1 MIKKTIFLVFIFLVS
16 SLAGCIAEE
25 QTIVKEEIIESS
37 VPERIS
43 FTSPIMGDENNSNLD
58 LHEYVSNNSV
68 LLIWV
73 AANCKGC
80 HDWTDV
86 FAEEVNNGNI
96 SNNSIL
102 SIHRYAAFESP
113 SSIENV
119 YGKNATNPV
128 SWPLLLPTENTQLF
142 DLDTGLESEYSIY
155 DAFGN
160 PSTPTLQIMDST
172 GRLTWTSKTYWATEE
187 LVEEIKGLLE

>member
-1 MIKKTIFLVFIFLVS
+1 MTVRIIFLILIFLTS
-16 SLAGCIAEE
+16 SLAGCITENQSMVE
-25 QTIVKEEIIESS
+25 EEIIEISA
-37 VPERIS
+37 PERIS
-43 FTSPIMGDENNSNLD
+43 FASPIMGDENNSNLD

-113 SSIENV
+113 SSVENV
-119 YGKNATNPV
+119 YGKNSTNPA
-128 SWPLLLPTENTQLF
+128 SWPLLLPSEDTQVI

-172 GRLTWTSKTYWATEE
+172 GKLTWSSKTYWATEE
-187 LVEEIKGLLE
+187 IVEEIKDLLQ

>member
-16 SLAGCIAEE
+16 SLAGCIAED
-25 QTIVKEEIIESS
+25 QSIVKEEIIESS

-58 LHEYVSNNSV
+58 LNEYVSNNSV

-113 SSIENV
+113 SSLENV

-128 SWPLLLPTENTQLF
+128 SWPLLLPSENTKLI
-142 DLDTGLESEYSIY
+142 DLDTGLESSYSIY
-155 DAFGN
+155 DGFGN

-172 GRLTWTSKTYWATEE
+172 GKLTWSSKTYWATEE
-187 LVEEIKGLLE
+187 LVEEVKILLT

>member
-16 SLAGCIAEE
+16 SLSGCIA
-25 QTIVKEEIIESS
+25 QDQSIVKEEIIESS

-43 FTSPIMGDENNSNLD
+43 FTSPIMGDENNSKD
-58 LHEYVSNNSV
+58 LNEYVSNNSV

-172 GRLTWTSKTYWATEE
+172 GKLTWTSKTYWATEE

>member
-1 MIKKTIFLVFIFLVS
+1 MV
-16 SLAGCIAEE
+16 E
-25 QTIVKEEIIESS
+25 EEIIEISA
-37 VPERIS
+37 PERIS
-43 FTSPIMGDENNSNLD
+43 FASPIMGDENNSNLD

-113 SSIENV
+113 SSVENV
-119 YGKNATNPV
+119 YGKNSTNPA
-128 SWPLLLPTENTQLF
+128 SWPLLLPSEDTQVI

-172 GRLTWTSKTYWATEE
+172 GKLTWSSKTYWATEE
-187 LVEEIKGLLE
+187 IVEEIKDLLE

>member
-1 MIKKTIFLVFIFLVS
+1 MIRKTIFLVFIFLVS
-16 SLAGCIAEE
+16 SLVGCIAED
-25 QTIVKEEIIESS
+25 QSIVKEEIIESS

-43 FTSPIMGDENNSNLD
+43 FTSPIMGDENNSNLN
-58 LHEYVSNNSV
+58 LNEYVSNNSV

-80 HDWTDV
+80 HDWTDI

-102 SIHRYAAFESP
+102 SIHRYAAFESS

>member
-1 MIKKTIFLVFIFLVS
+1 MIRKTIFLVFIFLVS

-43 FTSPIMGDENNSNLD
+43 FTSPIMGDENNSNLN
-58 LHEYVSNNSV
+58 LNEYVSNNSV

-102 SIHRYAAFESP
+102 SIHRYAAFESS

>member
-1 MIKKTIFLVFIFLVS
+1 MKNKTIILVLILS
-16 SLAGCIAEE
+16 INSLAGCTAVE
-25 QTIVKEEIIESS
+25 QSINTEEIVESS
-37 VPERIS
+37 APERMS

-58 LHEYVSNNSV
+58 LKEYVSNSSV

-86 FAEEVNNGNI
+86 FAEEVENGNI
-96 SNNSIL
+96 SNDSIL

-113 SSIENV
+113 SSLENV

-128 SWPLLLPTENTQLF
+128 SWPLLLPSENTKII
-142 DLDTGLESEYSIY
+142 DLDTGLESSYSIY

-172 GRLTWTSKTYWATEE
+172 GKLTWSSKTYWATEE
-187 LVEEIKGLLE
+187 VVEEVKVLLL